1 MALASTLTSRPAA
14 VEARGLVKT
23 YGPTRALAGLDLAV
37 PQGSVVA
44 LLGPNGAGKTTAVRV
59 LTTLL
64 VPDEGSASVA
74 GHDVVREPDAVR
86 HRIGL
91 TGQYAALD
99 EFLTGYRNLYQIGRL
114 CRLPRSRARARATEL
129 LETFDL
135 ADAADRPVKGYSGGM
150 RRRLDVAAS
159 LVTEPEV
166 LFLDEPTTGLD
177 PRSRLLM
184 WDVIR
189 RLVAEGTSLLLTTQY
204 LEEAD
209 QLADHVA
216 VIDHGRVVAE
226 GTPTQLKAQAGR
238 ARLELTVSDGSDLTL
253 AAKVLAAQLGV
264 DMADVVVDTAE
275 RALVAPADTRSGL
288 VTDLVAAVMQA
299 GVAVDDLVL
308 RRPSLDDVFLQLTGH
323 PAETDRPSEEES
335 TDGDDTR
342 S

>member
-1 MALASTLTSRPAA
+1 MALTSTLESRPTA
-14 VEARGLVKT
+14 VEAHGLVKT
-23 YGPTRALAGLDLAV
+23 YGSTRALAGIDLVV

-44 LLGPNGAGKTTAVRV
+44 LLGPNGAGKTTEVRV

-64 VPDEGSASVA
+64 VPDEGSATVA
-74 GHDVVREPDAVR
+74 GHDVLREPDAVR

-114 CRLPRSRARARATEL
+114 CRLPRARARARATEL

-135 ADAADRPVKGYSGGM
+135 AGAADRPVKGYSGGM
-150 RRRLDVAAS
+150 RRRLDLAAS

-184 WDVIR
+184 WEVIR
-189 RLVAEGTSLLLTTQY
+189 RLVAGGTSLLLTTQY

-226 GTPTQLKAQAGR
+226 GTPAQLKAQAGR

-253 AAKVLAAQLGV
+253 AAKVLATQVGV
-264 DMADVVVDTAE
+264 DVSDVAVDASGRT
-275 RALVAPADTRSGL
+275 LVAPADARSGL
-288 VTDLVAAVMQA
+288 VTDVVAAVMRS

-323 PAETDRPSEEES
+323 PAETDPTDLPPEEES
-335 TDGDDTR
+335 A
-342 S
+342 